1 MKHYDVFLSWT
12 GNDRDLKNKIRE
24 ALEKHNFPCYDSDR
38 DCRGDYSENF
48 VISLDNSDVYFLIL
62 TNSLFKDPY
71 SKKGERFSL
80 VRKELRYASDL
91 EALGKLNFVIFS
103 TVIDEKSLSTNIEKF
118 YAAHTAG
125 FHKIYFDVS
134 LDDLEEKVEDSLKEV
149 DEFIR
154 NRKEGHPIPSVQ
166 PELPIMRDTII
177 DTSVKFVGRENEEK
191 EVLDSFNDN
200 RVIVL
205 EGIGGIGKT
214 EFAKKVLQESKYI
227 TPQIITFGDEEI
239 PTLENLVYKIKYPKK
254 VYEVTPTLD
263 EQGRTNYLLSILKKL
278 DDNVILLLDNVN
290 SLNTNFIYSLLT
302 NFSCRFLITTR
313 VDTSFFPN
321 IKEVKKMVISK
332 LSLEEV
338 KTIFENYYGKLSREE
353 AEDFEELIYS
363 KYSGNTQAII
373 LIAKMLFEH
382 GVSLNEFYEAS
393 EEYLKNNYVS
403 ASLHNIENFEPISN
417 VLSEFFKITKFL
429 ESSEVIKDIL
439 RIMIIIEYFGIKEK
453 DLKEMLGIKSSN
465 EIIVLAKNGL
475 IKRVNI
481 NGIYYLYMHSI
492 ISESLVLNGLL
503 PSKEQIELLRKHI
516 LSRLDEEEVISSRDI
531 DSLQEVLIK
540 LVKFKNAY
548 NDHPFFES
556 ISSEKDPRYTYN
568 LNKTDIL
575 EILLDENNSDPIF
588 LNNGSRTVAFDQ
600 IAVIPYEEEIYC
612 ILKPLE
618 EIPGVGK
625 HDAAVFYVK
634 EGDDDTQT
642 QLIAVIDEKKAVAI
656 FKEYYRLLIEANK

>member
-1 MKHYDVFLSWT
+1 
-12 GNDRDLKNKIRE
+12 
-24 ALEKHNFPCYDSDR
+24 
-38 DCRGDYSENF
+38 
-48 VISLDNSDVYFLIL
+48 
-62 TNSLFKDPY
+62 
-71 SKKGERFSL
+71 
-80 VRKELRYASDL
+80 
-91 EALGKLNFVIFS
+91 
-103 TVIDEKSLSTNIEKF
+103 
-118 YAAHTAG
+118 
-125 FHKIYFDVS
+125 
-134 LDDLEEKVEDSLKEV
+134 
-149 DEFIR
+149 
-154 NRKEGHPIPSVQ
+154 
-166 PELPIMRDTII
+166 MRDTII

-191 EVLDSFNDN
+191 EVLDAFNDN